1 MMKNITILTIC
12 IGIGFLGCAEKMQ
25 KVTLVEEPSVIV
37 PMEVVAPQ
45 IIEEKTIHK
54 IVEVVTETEELNS
67 SVVVETEEEV
77 KKRELEYMIENTPLI
92 LKNKSSERAYE

>member
-1 MMKNITILTIC
+1 MKNITILTIC
-12 IGIGFLGCAEKMQ
+12 IGIGFLGCAKKMQ
-25 KVTLVEEPSVIV
+25 KVTSVEETSVIV

-54 IVEVVTETEELNS
+54 VVEVVTEIEELNS
-67 SVVVETEEEV
+67 NVVVETEEEV